1 MKYSSQKLSNS
12 RNVFTLGLAT
22 LFLLSNLSQTEAAP
36 EIKAKTSV
44 TVPPKHPDPNL
55 PEFKEIEE
63 AVVKT
68 LTRNRK
74 YYENDL
80 IAQSQAAK
88 CFAAVKALGWD
99 VPDSKAIIREFL
111 ADGDYLVKVL
121 STRKGH
127 EFMRQM
133 SKYPMGYDR
142 LDRLRY
148 VVKGKEAIHQLIHSK
163 DGYIMIEYMTTTR
176 EGKNMGNLVSN
187 ARNGKDFNKPTG
199 RLYTGKQLIE
209 KLKGIYDQVKNG
221 KKPEPEKKG
230 TRSRN
235 KSRTFPIKNPSK
247 TKEN

>member
-1 MKYSSQKLSNS
+1 MKKNTQKLSMVRMAIFLGMATAFLVSSLS
-12 RNVFTLGLAT
+12 R
-22 LFLLSNLSQTEAAP
+22 TEAAP
-36 EIKAKTSV
+36 EIQSKPSV
-44 TVPPKHPDPNL
+44 TIPPKHTDPDL
-55 PEFKEIEE
+55 PEFKEIEK

-68 LTRNRK
+68 LTKHGK

-88 CFAAVKALGWD
+88 CFAAVKAIGWD
-99 VPDSKAIIREFL
+99 VPDSKKIVREFL

-163 DGYIMIEYMTTTR
+163 DGYIMIEYMTTTQ
-176 EGKNMGNLVSN
+176 EGKNMGKLVSN
-187 ARNGKDFNKPTG
+187 ARNGKDFNKATG

-209 KLKGIYDQVKNG
+209 KLKGIYEQLKKG
-221 KKPEPEKKG
+221 KTPEPEKKG

-247 TKEN
+247 TKQN

>member
-1 MKYSSQKLSNS
+1 MKNIAQKLSTSWIVFSLGIATVLVSSDLS
-12 RNVFTLGLAT
+12 R
-22 LFLLSNLSQTEAAP
+22 SEASP

-44 TVPPKHPDPNL
+44 TIPPKDPDPNL
-55 PEFKEIEE
+55 PEFEEIEK

-99 VPDSKAIIREFL
+99 VPNSKEIIREFL

-121 STRKGH
+121 STPKGH

-163 DGYIMIEYMTTTR
+163 DGYIMIEYMTTTQ

-187 ARNGKDFNKPTG
+187 ARNGKDFNKATG

-209 KLKGIYDQVKNG
+209 KLKVIYDQLKKG
-221 KKPEPEKKG
+221 KTPEPEKKG

-235 KSRTFPIKNPSK
+235 KSRTFPIENPSK